1 RVQVVPVREDGV
13 EVACARQAAVGEDR
27 EIAAELQCAVGVHI
41 RSSVGLVVQR
51 VRERQR
57 DGGRAVVAMIAG
69 VYRTRYDTAPY
80 LCYVVMVLRRAT
92 LYRVSPR
99 EGRVRIASFSSDRP
113 GPNARRHAA
122 SEVEV
127 HGERSC
133 ASIDRHSGD
142 TAANIAG
149 QGQITCLD

>member
-1 RVQVVPVREDGV
+1 RD
-13 EVACARQAAVGEDR
+13 VAT
-27 EIAAELQCAVGVHI
+27 ELQCAVGVHI
-41 RSSVGLVVQR
+41 RSSKRLVVQR
-51 VRERQR
+51 VRERQC
-57 DGGRAVVAMIAG
+57 DGRRTVVAMIAD

-80 LCYVVMVLRRAT
+80 LCYIVMVLRRAT

-113 GPNARRHAA
+113 GANARRHAA
-122 SEVEV
+122 SEIEM

-149 QGQITCLD
+149 QGQITYLD